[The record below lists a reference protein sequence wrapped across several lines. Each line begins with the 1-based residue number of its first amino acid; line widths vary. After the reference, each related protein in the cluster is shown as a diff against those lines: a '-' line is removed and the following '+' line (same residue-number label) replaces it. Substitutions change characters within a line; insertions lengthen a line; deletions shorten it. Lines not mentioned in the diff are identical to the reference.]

1 MMSPRSDGGLVV
13 LGALLAAMVAVAVGA
28 LAPGCRSDP
37 AAVTKGGGA
46 GTGARPVRVVAAE
59 RGALPRVVTVTGTL
73 AAEEQVAL
81 GMKTSG
87 RLGEIAVDL
96 GSRTVRGQA
105 LARLISTDFDLRVEQ
120 AAAALQQAQARLGL
134 APEAADDRIDPDQ
147 TPLVRQARAMLEEAR
162 VGRERAQRLSDEQL
176 VSAAEMDAAEAS
188 FQVAEGRYQDAL
200 EEILNRQAVLA
211 QRRTELELAR
221 QQMKDSV
228 LYAPFDGAVRER
240 MASTGQF
247 VAAGQPIVT
256 LVRTHPLRLRL
267 AIPERD
273 AAGVREGQGVRL
285 TVEGD
290 TDVYLGRVA
299 RLSPA
304 IEERNRT
311 LMVEAEVPNRD
322 GALRPGS
329 FASAEIVTAAD
340 QPVVFVPVSSIV
352 TFAGIEKV
360 IVVHDGKTVEK
371 RVRTGRRAE
380 RQVEILEG
388 IEAGETVVVEPGNLA
403 GGQAVAIVS

>member
-1 MMSPRSDGGLVV
+1 MKSPLPD
-13 LGALLAAMVAVAVGA
+13 GALVALNAAMVAVAMGVLSA
-28 LAPGCRSDP
+28 GCRSDP
-37 AAVTKGGGA
+37 AAVTTGGGA
-46 GTGARPVRVVAAE
+46 DASPRPVRVVAAE

-73 AAEEQVAL
+73 AAEEQVSL
-81 GMKTSG
+81 GMKAAG
-87 RLGEIAVDL
+87 RLSEVSVDL
-96 GSRTVRGQA
+96 GSRAVRGQA
-105 LARLISTDFDLRVEQ
+105 LARLISTDFELRVDQ
-120 AAAALQQAQARLGL
+120 AAGALKQAQARLGL
-134 APEAADDRIDPDQ
+134 SPESSDDRIDPDQ
-147 TPLVRQARAMLEEAR
+147 TPLVRQARAMLNEAR
-162 VGRERAQRLSDEQL
+162 VGRERAQRLWEEQL
-176 VSAAEMDAAEAS
+176 VSRAEMDAAEAS
-188 FQVAEGRYQDAL
+188 YQVAEGRYQDAL

-240 MASTGQF
+240 IASTGQF

-267 AIPERD
+267 AIPERG
-273 AAGVREGQGVRL
+273 AAGVREGQDVRL

-290 TDVYLGRVA
+290 TVVRLGRVA

-304 IEERNRT
+304 IEERSRT

-322 GALRPGS
+322 GVLRPGS

-340 QPVVFVPVSSIV
+340 QPVIFVPVSSIV

-360 IVVHDGKTVEK
+360 IIVQDGKAVEK
-371 RVRTGRRAE
+371 RVHTGRRAE

-388 IEAGETVVVEPGNLA
+388 IEAGDQVVVEPGNLV
-403 GGQAVAIVS
+403 GGQAVDVVS